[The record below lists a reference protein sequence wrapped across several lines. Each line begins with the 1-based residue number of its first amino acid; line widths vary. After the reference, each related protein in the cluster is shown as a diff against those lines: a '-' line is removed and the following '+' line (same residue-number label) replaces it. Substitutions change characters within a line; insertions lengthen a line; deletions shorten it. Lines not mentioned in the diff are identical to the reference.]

1 MVFTIAYL
9 NGGIIMYYEMGYMY
23 SGESQVRGSR
33 SNNIKDLEKIVAEL
47 RCTGFVIS
55 ATNRNSQ
62 KEAMIQEAFSRDD
75 SNLFWFDD
83 RGRSTFH
90 SEMTVFEK
98 FFVTAAFFDSI
109 CHEYI
114 DNIYNKINADI
125 KQAGYAADDIS
136 VRRAVARS
144 AIFIQKGAVMYIDEN
159 ELYYVIQYGK
169 FVWKIR
175 LTSKVDRQLEK
186 EFTYKNN
193 RGVDIEFN

>member
-1 MVFTIAYL
+1 MF
-9 NGGIIMYYEMGYMY
+9 YEMGYMY
-23 SGESQVRGSR
+23 SGESQVRSIR

-55 ATNRNSQ
+55 ATSRNSQ

-98 FFVTAAFFDSI
+98 FFVTVAFFDSI
-109 CHEYI
+109 CHEYL
-114 DNIYNKINADI
+114 DSIYNKINTDI

-136 VRRAVARS
+136 ARRAVARS
-144 AIFIQKGAVMYIDEN
+144 AIFIQKGAAMYIDEN

-175 LTSKVDRQLEK
+175 LKSMADRQLEK
-186 EFTYKNN
+186 EFTYKENKYK
-193 RGVDIEFN
+193 RELER